1 MTKTRKYSSLSD
13 AAVATMRRSAKE
25 GLGFN
30 CTFVDDDMN
39 LLIGLAQRA
48 VLAGLITDLDAN
60 IQSRFRE
67 AAERHRVAHESA
79 LGRSI
84 TGDEREKRT

>member
-1 MTKTRKYSSLSD
+1 MSMLSD

-39 LLIGLAQRA
+39 LLVGLAQRA
-48 VLAGLITDLDAN
+48 VLAGLITDFDHKVQA
-60 IQSRFRE
+60 RFKR
-67 AAERHRVAHESA
+67 AASKHRAAHELA
-79 LGRSI
+79 LGR
-84 TGDEREKRT
+84 KLKALK

>member
-1 MTKTRKYSSLSD
+1 MSMLSD

-39 LLIGLAQRA
+39 LLVGLAQRA
-48 VLAGLITDLDAN
+48 VLAGLITDLDPKMQA
-60 IQSRFRE
+60 RFKR
-67 AAERHRVAHESA
+67 AASKYRGIHERA
-79 LGRSI
+79 LGYELKLR
-84 TGDEREKRT
+84 